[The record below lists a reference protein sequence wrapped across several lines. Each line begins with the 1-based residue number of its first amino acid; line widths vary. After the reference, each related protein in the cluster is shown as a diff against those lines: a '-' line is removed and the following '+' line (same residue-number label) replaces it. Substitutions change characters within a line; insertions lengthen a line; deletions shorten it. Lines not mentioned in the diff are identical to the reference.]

1 MGISGFVD
9 TAEFAPTAEER
20 VDAGRRDRLV
30 LTHLRRVIRAISV
43 ICVRLNYFTLNFRIA
58 RIVSSICIVN
68 LFVRYVMPAFALFIR
83 IVRVLA
89 VDICRYMALIARASA
104 V

>member
-30 LTHLRRVIRAISV
+30 LTRLQTDEVGGGEVLGEECQKRRCCTSFGHSIQCTGQFLLLRP
-43 ICVRLNYFTLNFRIA
+43 LFWLFRIPSTT
-58 RIVSSICIVN
+58 RTEGVI
-68 LFVRYVMPAFALFIR
+68 
-83 IVRVLA
+83 
-89 VDICRYMALIARASA
+89 
-104 V
+104 